1 MPLKRRNSLLEEV
14 PVLRRRIHFL
24 DEVRGFDLILMV
36 FFHGFY
42 MLGWIYDMA
51 FGRVLFTFFQPV
63 QPFFA
68 GLFIFICGI
77 SCHLSHNNLRRGLI
91 LAGIAAGISLFLY
104 LFMRDEM
111 IWFGILQFLAVSILL
126 FAALRPLLSK
136 IPPAVGIAVC
146 ALLLLLTWHM
156 PAELGSWFG
165 IPGVFSLSLPENLVD
180 ISWLYP
186 LGIGRGVGADYFPL
200 LPWFFCFLAGSFV
213 GVWAE
218 AGRFPGWMYKSRLPW
233 LSWIGKHTLVI
244 YVTHQPVLFL
254 LCGGVI
260 RLIRAFG
267 G

>member
-1 MPLKRRNSLLEEV
+1 
-14 PVLRRRIHFL
+14 
-24 DEVRGFDLILMV
+24 
-36 FFHGFY
+36 
-42 MLGWIYDMA
+42 
-51 FGRVLFTFFQPV
+51 
-63 QPFFA
+63 
-68 GLFIFICGI
+68 
-77 SCHLSHNNLRRGLI
+77 
-91 LAGIAAGISLFLY
+91 
-104 LFMRDEM
+104 
-111 IWFGILQFLAVSILL
+111 
-126 FAALRPLLSK
+126 
-136 IPPAVGIAVC
+136 
-146 ALLLLLTWHM
+146 M

-233 LSWIGKHTLVI
+233 LPWIGKHTLVI
-244 YVTHQPVLFL
+244 YVAHQPVLFL